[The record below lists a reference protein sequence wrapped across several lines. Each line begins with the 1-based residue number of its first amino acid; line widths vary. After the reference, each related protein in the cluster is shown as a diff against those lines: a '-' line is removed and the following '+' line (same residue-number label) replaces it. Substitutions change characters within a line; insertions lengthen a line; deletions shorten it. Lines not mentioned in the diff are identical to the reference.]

1 MADGGTAD
9 GEWWRK
15 RGPWS
20 APTGDGAG
28 AGTGAGDSAGA
39 GGGAGAGAA
48 SADEDSVYAVEPSAG
63 SPGIP
68 PRPSEPPRSG
78 PSGSGSSGPSGPS
91 GPGGQAGPVRRPAA
105 RTADGGPRWE
115 AQLSPDTGADED
127 VLPPSFMAAHADG
140 WDFVEIDF
148 SDGSGRPV
156 TPVPEQRSS
165 PEDAPAQQPA
175 AAEAPT
181 KLRGRKARARA
192 KEQAGAAPPAP
203 GTAPPA
209 QAAKPG
215 RPSALAGRRPSPLL
229 LLAAVVLVGGAVT
242 SQLLVMLVG
251 WALGWMSRQ
260 LSDLTRKFAILGIP
274 LATMSGTTLWYWGRA
289 QGRWG
294 AALQPGQQ
302 AGQAVWTAAPG
313 VLRLAAVLSAL
324 FLLAVALKRRAQ
336 PEG

>member
-1 MADGGTAD
+1 M
-9 GEWWRK
+9 
-15 RGPWS
+15 
-20 APTGDGAG
+20 
-28 AGTGAGDSAGA
+28 
-39 GGGAGAGAA
+39 
-48 SADEDSVYAVEPSAG
+48 
-63 SPGIP
+63 
-68 PRPSEPPRSG
+68 
-78 PSGSGSSGPSGPS
+78 
-91 GPGGQAGPVRRPAA
+91 RRPAA
-105 RTADGGPRWE
+105 RAADAGSRWE
-115 AQLSPDTGADED
+115 AQLSPDLGAGADQD
-127 VLPPSFMAAHADG
+127 ALPPSFMAAHADG
-140 WDFVEIDF
+140 WDYVEIDF

-156 TPVPEQRSS
+156 SPVPEQRSS
-165 PEDAPAQQPA
+165 PEEAPAQQPA
-175 AAEAPT
+175 AGEAPT

-192 KEQAGAAPPAP
+192 KEQAGATPPPAP
-203 GTAPPA
+203 GTVPPA
-209 QAAKPG
+209 AAAKPG

-294 AALQPGQQ
+294 EALQPGQQ
-302 AGQAVWTAAPG
+302 AGQVAWSAAPG